1 MPLSI
6 PKDILEV
13 FYTIYIGILF
23 FSAAIFV
30 HPGGIK
36 CKFFAVGVLGH
47 NILA

>member
-1 MPLSI
+1 MSLGI
-6 PKDILEV
+6 PKDLLALL
-13 FYTIYIGILF
+13 YTVHISALF
-23 FSAAIFV
+23 ISAAVFV